1 MCQAGDGGFRHQRRW
16 HRLAHGLGRT
26 AREQRRHGSNRQ
38 GPVVL
43 RNPTHGSLARPPALV
58 GNWWQAG
65 ARPSTQPRSQAH
77 GRAPVSPLDRGGT
90 SAGCGGWIDGLLDFG
105 DLGGGKAT
113 DFRMLANNRLVRGE
127 VDAEGFVVGN
137 VAFEPLD
144 AGGKLV
150 QHLVGLGGGTAQL
163 LPLKGS
169 NLRDVALNDELAQSH
184 DRFSSTKLLIC
195 RLTLPPA
202 RGRSPP
208 ARRARTIGA
217 WQTSKGAADP
227 VPAVPGPG
235 MQGPCAD

>member
-1 MCQAGDGGFRHQRRW
+1 STPSPWRW
-16 HRLAHGLGRT
+16 ACAPGQTPEYWEGPRLPKNGHVPGRGWWLPT
-26 AREQRRHGSNRQ
+26 PAPMAPAR
-38 GPVVL
+38 
-43 RNPTHGSLARPPALV
+43 ARPGPHSPRATPPRQQPSRPRGTAQPDPWIPRPRPAALV

-150 QHLVGLGGGTAQL
+150 QHLVGLGRSTAQL
-163 LPLKGS
+163 LP
-169 NLRDVALNDELAQSH
+169 
-184 DRFSSTKLLIC
+184 
-195 RLTLPPA
+195 
-202 RGRSPP
+202 
-208 ARRARTIGA
+208 
-217 WQTSKGAADP
+217 
-227 VPAVPGPG
+227 
-235 MQGPCAD
+235 